1 MKKLSRKTKA
11 ILLIIAAVCMILF
24 LYNGLGCPFLSPR
37 HALRVVENRSL
48 IGPTKI
54 LGTEKINI
62 AGSERMIVSKDAYFG
77 CIMTYDF
84 SMENQYYSFRYREL
98 ENGLALMIFPDD
110 YSFGH
115 GSFEVPVILFD
126 NCEEAVRADVSITAD
141 MTFGEKNYYK
151 VYELSAE
158 RSNPGYFRFNIN
170 MNIKMTTEPSYNI
183 EGVAMECMA
192 GITSDYWDVSETAI
206 PVTVKFFDDQD
217 NLICEEAFE
226 IKSAGAKYNFGINGP
241 Y

>member
-1 MKKLSRKTKA
+1 MKKLSRKSKA

-54 LGTEKINI
+54 LGTEEINI

-77 CIMTYDF
+77 CIMAYDF
-84 SMENQYYSFRYREL
+84 SMGNQYYCFRYREL

-141 MTFGEKNYYK
+141 MTVSRERFYK
-151 VYELSAE
+151 VYELSAT
-158 RSNPGYFRFNIN
+158 RKNPGYFRFNIN
-170 MNIKMTTEPSYNI
+170 FKTESPYDIGTEGIVMERMT
-183 EGVAMECMA
+183 

-206 PVTVKFFDDQD
+206 PITVKFYDDQD
-217 NLICEEAFE
+217 NLIREEAFE
-226 IKSAGAKYNFGINGP
+226 IKSTGAKYNFGINGP